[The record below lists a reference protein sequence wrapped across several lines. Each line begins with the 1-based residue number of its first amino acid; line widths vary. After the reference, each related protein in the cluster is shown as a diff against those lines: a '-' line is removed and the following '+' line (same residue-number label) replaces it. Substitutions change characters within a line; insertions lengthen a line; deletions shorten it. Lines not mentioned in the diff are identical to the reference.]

1 MISAFKAVDRVVAEA
16 LGMRGN
22 GGHRVVDLTAQ
33 AVLAVV
39 QARDWFCG
47 SIHSFKDVTPPF
59 VSIALTLRKSY
70 TYKLIIILLSQIDG
84 VKLYGAIGWATP
96 HQMD

>member
-1 MISAFKAVDRVVAEA
+1 MISAYKAVDRVVAEA

-39 QARDWFCG
+39 QARYWFCG

-59 VSIALTLRKSY
+59 VSIALTLRKS
-70 TYKLIIILLSQIDG
+70 
-84 VKLYGAIGWATP
+84 
-96 HQMD
+96 